1 MRAIQIPA
9 SGQMTVVDVEKP
21 VLQYGQ
27 VLIRI
32 NYVGFC
38 GSDLNTYRGMN
49 PMVKM
54 PVIPGH
60 EIGATI
66 EAVADG
72 VPENITPGI
81 VVTVNPY
88 TNCGRCSA
96 CLSGHPNACQE
107 NQTLGVQR
115 NGAMQDYL
123 AVPWQKIIPAATIS
137 PLQSALIEP
146 MSVGFHAVNRAEVT
160 DIDTVMVIGCGMIG
174 MGAIVR
180 AALRGA
186 TVIAVDVDDEKLELA
201 KTVGATYIINSKSED
216 IHNRLMEFTDGFGPS
231 VCIEAVGSSV
241 TYRCAIDEI
250 AFSGRV
256 VFIGYAK
263 TEISFQTKLFVQ
275 KELTIRGSRNAM
287 PEDFR
292 AVIKWMEENG
302 KAAQPFI
309 TSVVKPQ
316 QAEQAMQ
323 KWMENPGKVFRIVV
337 DFSN

>member
-1 MRAIQIPA
+1 MRAIQIPKQ
-9 SGQMTVVDVEKP
+9 GEIEVVELIRP
-21 VLQYGQ
+21 VPQYGE
-27 VLIRI
+27 VLLRI

-66 EAVADG
+66 ETVADG
-72 VPENITPGI
+72 VPENLKPGM

-88 TNCGRCSA
+88 TNCGQCSA
-96 CLSGHPNACQE
+96 CRAGHPNACRD

-115 NGAMQDYL
+115 NGAMQDYI
-123 AVPWQKIIPAATIS
+123 AVPWQKVILATGIS

-146 MSVGFHAVNRAEVT
+146 MSVGFHAVNRAQVT
-160 DIDTVMVIGCGMIG
+160 DVDTVMVIGCGMIG

-186 TVIAVDVDDEKLELA
+186 TVIAVDVDDEKLALA
-201 KTVGATYIINSKSED
+201 KTVGAKYTINSKSED
-216 IHNRLMEFTDGFGPS
+216 IHNRLVEITEGFGPS
-231 VCIEAVGSSV
+231 VCIEAVGSPV

-292 AVIKWMEENG
+292 AVINWMQVNSTT
-302 KAAQPFI
+302 AQPFI
-309 TSVVKPQ
+309 TSVVKPL

-323 KWMENPGKVFRIVV
+323 KWIENPGRVFRIVV
-337 DFSN
+337 DFN